1 MKFSTR
7 TTYGVRAM
15 IALAAHYG
23 QGSLSLQSISSSEQ
37 ISRGYLERLFAQL
50 KKDGLVKS
58 EKGKDG
64 GYRLSQNPGKTN
76 MFEIIKS
83 LEGKMSPFHCV
94 DEKGKIYCSEKCQC
108 GATKMLVDVQKAIN
122 DTLKAIKLKD
132 LV

>member
-15 IALAAHYG
+15 IALAKNYG
-23 QGSLSLQSISSSEQ
+23 QGSLSLQNIARQEK
-37 ISRGYLERLFAQL
+37 ISRGYLERLFARL

-64 GYRLSQNPGKTN
+64 GYQLSKDPKVIN

-83 LEGKMSPFHCV
+83 LEGKMSPFHCL

-122 DTLKAIKLKD
+122 STLKGIKLKD

>member
-23 QGSLSLQSISSSEQ
+23 QGSLSLQNISLAEQ

-64 GYRLSQNPGKTN
+64 GYRLSKDPKRTN

-122 DTLKAIKLKD
+122 NTLKAIKLKD

>member
-1 MKFSTR
+1 
-7 TTYGVRAM
+7 M
-15 IALAAHYG
+15 IALAKNYG
-23 QGSLSLQSISSSEQ
+23 QGSLSLQNIARQEK
-37 ISRGYLERLFAQL
+37 ISRGYLERLFARL

-64 GYRLSQNPGKTN
+64 GYQLSKDPKVIN

-83 LEGKMSPFHCV
+83 LEGKMSPFHCL

-122 DTLKAIKLKD
+122 STLKGIKLKD